1 MQAAKTAVCSKVTAV
16 RNAIREIP
24 CTLRLLMQPFTPEQ
38 TQTFLSVALEGV
50 HISAEVAL
58 HLWEKTGG
66 LPLYME
72 QVCNS
77 GYLRI

>member
-1 MQAAKTAVCSKVTAV
+1 MTALHEG
-16 RNAIREIP
+16 IRERP

-38 TQTFLSVALEGV
+38 TQTFLRAALDGV

-72 QVCNS
+72 QVCS
-77 GYLRI
+77 SDKMISCLYE